1 MKVGGPDEQG
11 WRNTPG
17 GGADDRARRLDN
29 PNRPQWS
36 TPDGPDRAR
45 RSAPDNPDRARQ
57 PPSDEQT
64 RRLGPPV
71 PGGAAPPE
79 QSLRDVLA
87 RRALTYSEVNG
98 IGVQLTEALARGHAQ
113 GAPHGNISPSVVL
126 LGADGRARLAGA
138 GSRRPQDAYVSP
150 EQVRGQ
156 PVGPPADVY
165 ALGLVLLEALTGRQV
180 YPGSGQEAA
189 RARLV
194 NPPLVPN
201 DVPGPLARA
210 LLAMTEAQ
218 PEARPT
224 AERAAVLLSGAPD
237 GNAAVPV
244 EEPAGMSSARRA
256 AMIGLPILVLLVLLA
271 VALLSGGKS
280 DSTDASGT
288 SASSTATA
296 TRTPAEPANSDTTTT
311 EPTRTNG
318 RTTGAQRP
326 ALPSFSMP
334 SMPSLPSMPKLPDHP
349 QVPDSVTEKVKS
361 AWQELKSWLSSLF

>member
-1 MKVGGPDEQG
+1 MGGPDERG

-17 GGADDRARRLDN
+17 GGADDRARRPDN
-29 PNRPQWS
+29 PNRTQWS
-36 TPDGPDRAR
+36 TPDGRP
-45 RSAPDNPDRARQ
+45 
-57 PPSDEQT
+57 
-64 RRLGPPV
+64 
-71 PGGAAPPE
+71 PPE

-98 IGVQLTEALARGHAQ
+98 IGVQLSEALARGHAQ

-138 GSRRPQDAYVSP
+138 GSRRPEDAYLSP

-165 ALGLVLLEALTGRQV
+165 ALGLLLLEALTGRQV

-189 RARLV
+189 RARLA
-194 NPPLVPN
+194 NPPMVPN

-224 AERAAVLLSGAPD
+224 AERAAGLLSGAPD
-237 GNAAVPV
+237 GVPV
-244 EEPAGMSSARRA
+244 EEPEGGMSSARRA
-256 AMIGLPILVLLVLLA
+256 AMIGLPILVLLILLA

-280 DSTDASGT
+280 DSTDASGA
-288 SASSTATA
+288 SAGGTAAPSGATA
-296 TRTPAEPANSDTTTT
+296 TRTPADYHTTT

-318 RTTGAQRP
+318 KTTGAQRP
-326 ALPSFSMP
+326 TLPSFAMP
-334 SMPSLPSMPKLPDHP
+334 AVPSLPSMPQLPDHP
-349 QVPDSVTEKVKS
+349 QVPDSVTEKVRS

>member
-1 MKVGGPDEQG
+1 MKVGGPDERG
-11 WRNTPG
+11 WRNAPG
-17 GGADDRARRLDN
+17 GGAEDRARRLGD
-29 PNRPQWS
+29 PNRPQWP
-36 TPDGPDRAR
+36 TPDGPDRAQ
-45 RSAPDNPDRARQ
+45 RSAPGGPDRARQ
-57 PPSDEQT
+57 PSDEHT

-71 PGGAAPPE
+71 PGGASAPE

-87 RRALTYSEVNG
+87 RRALTYAEVNG
-98 IGVQLTEALARGHAQ
+98 IGVQLAEALARGHAQ
-113 GAPHGNISPSVVL
+113 GAPHGNISPGVVL
-126 LGADGRARLAGA
+126 LGADGRARLGGA
-138 GSRRPQDAYVSP
+138 GSRRPEDAYLSP

-194 NPPLVPN
+194 NPPMVPN

-218 PEARPT
+218 PQARPT
-224 AERAAVLLSGAPD
+224 AQRAAVLLSGAPETL
-237 GNAAVPV
+237 PV
-244 EEPAGMSSARRA
+244 EESAAGMSSARRA
-256 AMIGLPILVLLVLLA
+256 AMIGLPVLVLLVLLA
-271 VALLSGGKS
+271 VALLSGGNS
-280 DSTDASGT
+280 DSTGASGT
-288 SASSTATA
+288 SASSTAA
-296 TRTPAEPANSDTTTT
+296 RTPAEPADSHTTA

-318 RTTGAQRP
+318 KTTGAQRP
-326 ALPSFSMP
+326 TLPSFSV
-334 SMPSLPSMPKLPDHP
+334 PSLPSIPAMPKLPDHP